1 MSWRRKHL
9 IDVDDWEREDFE
21 LLLEQTSNMD
31 SILDRSIKKA
41 PALRGKIV
49 VNIFYEPSTRT
60 RTSFEIAGK
69 LLSADVINWTASGS
83 SAAKGESLR
92 DTIWTLEAM
101 GADAVV
107 IRHGEVGVPYYL
119 AEKLKK
125 ASVINGG
132 DGTHAHPTQAL
143 LDLYTAWR
151 ELGSLDGKKV
161 AIVGDILHSRVARS
175 DIYAFK
181 AMGAEVYL
189 SGPSTLMPTDINS
202 LNAMYEPNIAEAI
215 EGADIVY
222 MLRIQRERQDAGLF
236 PSLDEY
242 HRRYGLTDK
251 LLGKAKKGALVM
263 HPGPINR
270 GVEIASSVADGPQSF
285 VLKQARAGV
294 AVRMALLYL
303 MLGGVKE

>member
-1 MSWRRKHL
+1 MPWKRKHL

-125 ASVINGG
+125 
-132 DGTHAHPTQAL
+132 L
-143 LDLYTAWR
+143 
-151 ELGSLDGKKV
+151 
-161 AIVGDILHSRVARS
+161 
-175 DIYAFK
+175 
-181 AMGAEVYL
+181 
-189 SGPSTLMPTDINS
+189 PS
-202 LNAMYEPNIAEAI
+202 
-215 EGADIVY
+215 
-222 MLRIQRERQDAGLF
+222 
-236 PSLDEY
+236 
-242 HRRYGLTDK
+242 
-251 LLGKAKKGALVM
+251 
-263 HPGPINR
+263 
-270 GVEIASSVADGPQSF
+270 
-285 VLKQARAGV
+285 
-294 AVRMALLYL
+294 
-303 MLGGVKE
+303 